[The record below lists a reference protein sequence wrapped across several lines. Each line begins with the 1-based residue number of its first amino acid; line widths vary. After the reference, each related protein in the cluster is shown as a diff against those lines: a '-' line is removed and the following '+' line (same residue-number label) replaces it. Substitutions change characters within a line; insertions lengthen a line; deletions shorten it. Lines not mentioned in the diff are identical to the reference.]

1 MQTMEVDRLHIHHLH
16 PIQAQIQ
23 TLIPQTPTPPNQV
36 TPQTPTPPNQVTPQ
50 TPTPNQVPPPPH
62 TLNQVPPPPLTPPPP
77 HTPNQVLLQAHT
89 PNQVPPQ
96 IPIPNQ
102 LIHTLPHH
110 HLIQVPQVHTAD
122 LHRLEK
128 IKCTCNIYDNSSI
141 NI

>member
-23 TLIPQTPTPPNQV
+23 TLIPQTPKPNQVTPQTPRPPNQV
-36 TPQTPTPPNQVTPQ
+36 TPQTPRLPNQVTP
-50 TPTPNQVPPPPH
+50 PPHTPNQVPPQTH
-62 TLNQVPPPPLTPPPP
+62 TPPPP
-77 HTPNQVLLQAHT
+77 HTPNQVPLQAHT
-89 PNQVPPQ
+89 PNQVPHQ
-96 IPIPNQ
+96 IPK
-102 LIHTLPHH
+102 LIHTLLHH
-110 HLIQVPQVHTAD
+110 HPIQVPQVHTAD